1 MNSLPGTNTS
11 RLVCQ
16 DFKLT
21 SIVGP
26 FGAEMSGESVA
37 VGRFMGFLF
46 RQVAGDKH
54 MIWATKH
61 MLIWAMKQMLIWF

>member
-16 DFKLT
+16 DFKFT
-21 SIVGP
+21 SIVESI
-26 FGAEMSGESVA
+26 GAKVSGESVA
-37 VGRFMGFLF
+37 VDRFVGFLF

-54 MIWATKH
+54 MIWATKP
-61 MLIWAMKQMLIWF
+61 MLI